1 METLYEQQGPS
12 TIVIVAGDADY
23 MPPLQKVV
31 CKAWRTEVA
40 FVNRGISSALEPYV
54 HEFRSLIAQNF
65 SISVDVPGKRQEAR
79 LPAWKAPTQLVGSCI
94 CRLEQLARSAAD
106 GRPAIWCLDSA
117 RFGL

>member
-54 HEFRSLIAQNF
+54 HEFRSLISKILAF
-65 SISVDVPGKRQEAR
+65 PLMSPESGKKQGF
-79 LPAWKAPTQLVGSCI
+79 QL
-94 CRLEQLARSAAD
+94 
-106 GRPAIWCLDSA
+106 GRHPRNL
-117 RFGL
+117 